1 MNKTIW
7 SYWDNNNNNDN
18 LIIENCIKT
27 WYKFNNSWNI
37 IILNN
42 DNIEHYVK
50 NIPKEI
56 NNFSIQSK
64 TDYYRIYLLFHYGGA
79 WLDMSIFLNISLDY
93 FIKDNENKCILFTEK
108 FDNSNDNVYC
118 NWMIICLYKNN
129 LLLKLCLNE
138 FYEYIKDSEIFIN
151 NCKMYHNNIFLIY
164 TNWCNKF
171 NNYINEIDKSTY
183 INSHFYFYLILL
195 KVINNNFLDSNIIF
209 LFDALKYGR
218 YHKKF
223 SNNFENIIEIF
234 KYIDIELNNFI
245 KLSSAERVLIN
256 NIIKNNDYNKNSFID
271 NLISF

>member
-27 WYKFNNSWNI
+27 WYKFNNYWNI
-37 IILNN
+37 IILSN

-108 FDNSNDNVYC
+108 FDNSDNVYC

-129 LLLKLCLNE
+129 LVLKLCLNE

-151 NCKMYHNNIFLIY
+151 NCKMNHNNIFLIY

-183 INSHFYFYLILL
+183 INTHFYFYLILL

-245 KLSSAERVLIN
+245 KLGSAERVLIN
-256 NIIKNNDYNKNSFID
+256 NIIKNHDYNKNSFID